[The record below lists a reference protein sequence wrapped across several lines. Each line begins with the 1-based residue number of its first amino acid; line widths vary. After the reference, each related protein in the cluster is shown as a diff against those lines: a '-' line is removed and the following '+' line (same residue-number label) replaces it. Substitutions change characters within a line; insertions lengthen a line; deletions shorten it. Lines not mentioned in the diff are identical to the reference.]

1 MTKSLDNVLRTM
13 NEYLKDMFDIFGGS
27 STEYSR
33 ALQQVKAALPDNV
46 LNQVTRSGL
55 HYAGAAPTQPLQF
68 SRGKAAQSV
77 LTNFQGDLD
86 KLRAEQRQTGTAKVQ
101 QQDYILEAKIDKK
114 PATREEIK
122 KRAIERY
129 EFNNLVND
137 WYEDIMN
144 DNLIDDATK
153 ASLKDKY
160 SNIRSDYDDP
170 TFRRGLK
177 EAAENAIAE
186 AELKRSAIRA
196 AEAVGTPFEIKPE
209 TLLKGR

>member
-1 MTKSLDNVLRTM
+1 MAKSLDNVLRTM
-13 NEYLKDMFDIFGGS
+13 NEYLKDMFDIFGGT

-55 HYAGAAPTQPLQF
+55 HYAGAAPSQPLQF

-86 KLRAEQRQTGTAKVQ
+86 KLRSEQRQTGTAKVQ
-101 QQDYILEAKIDKK
+101 QQDYILETKIDKK
-114 PATREEIK
+114 AVTREEIK

-137 WYEDIMN
+137 WYEDIMK
-144 DNLIDDATK
+144 DNLIDDDVK
-153 ASLKDKY
+153 NQLKDSY
-160 SNIRSDYDDP
+160 SRIRTDYDDP

-186 AELKRSAIRA
+186 AELKRSALRA
-196 AEAVGTPFEIKPE
+196 AETAAMPFSIKAD